1 MWSLS
6 RGFKVDLGGNRRE
19 GCWNKGVGEMFQ
31 VIVRPVAGSG
41 SVSLQFGAEKRTL
54 TQTERVT
61 LPPIHWVVLVVYKQ
75 VLKTPPDQTKDGVV
89 QRRCHSVQMHT
100 NGDSRPYLPSSLHTS
115 RLQLT
120 LVFPIHTNHGDM
132 SVCHLHFTELNSWL
146 LMFWSTLLLNVCH

>member
-6 RGFKVDLGGNRRE
+6 RCFKVDLGGNRRE
-19 GCWNKGVGEMFQ
+19 GCRNMGVGEMFQ

-61 LPPIHWVVLVVYKQ
+61 LPPIHWVVLVVYKR

-100 NGDSRPYLPSSLHTS
+100 NGDSRPDLPSSLHTS
-115 RLQLT
+115 RQQLT

-132 SVCHLHFTELNSWL
+132 RCVSLAFCRILPYLIL
-146 LMFWSTLLLNVCH
+146 D